1 MSRKKRKPRTPEEQ
15 IEDKKI
21 ILASF
26 KAGLPVRRMEANFDL
41 AKSYINKM
49 KQTLID
55 EGLIT
60 EEEIKLA
67 SQGYYKEHLSAQG
80 LDKSK
85 VKKPKGTE
93 KAERR
98 QSKSLADREKVFELV
113 KQRVIKAQIAKRL
126 GISETGVR
134 WHIKSLIAER

>member
-1 MSRKKRKPRTPEEQ
+1 MGRKQRKPRTPEEQ

-26 KAGLPVRRMEANFDL
+26 KEGLPMRRMEAKFDL
-41 AKSYINKM
+41 AKSYINRM
-49 KQTLID
+49 KQALLD

-67 SQGYYKEHLSAQG
+67 SQEYYKEHPNAQG

-85 VKKPKGTE
+85 VRKPNGTE

-98 QSKSLADREKVFELV
+98 HNKSLEDREKVFELV
-113 KQRVIKAQIAKRL
+113 KQKIIKAQIAKKL
-126 GISETGVR
+126 GMSQTGVD
-134 WHIKSLIAER
+134 WHIKKLIEER

>member
-1 MSRKKRKPRTPEEQ
+1 MSKVQRKPRTPEEQ
-15 IEDKKI
+15 IEDKEK

-26 KAGLPVRRMEANFDL
+26 KEGLPMRRMEAKFDL
-41 AKSYINKM
+41 AKSYISRT
-49 KQTLID
+49 KQTLIA

-67 SQGYYKEHLSAQG
+67 SGEYYKEHPNAQG

-85 VKKPKGTE
+85 VRKPKGTE

-98 QSKSLADREKVFELV
+98 HNKSLEDREKVFKLV
-113 KQRVIKAQIAKRL
+113 KQKIIVAQIAKKL
-126 GISETGVR
+126 GLSKTGVR
-134 WHIKSLIAER
+134 WHIKNLIAER

>member
-1 MSRKKRKPRTPEEQ
+1 MARKQRKPRTPEEQ
-15 IEDKKI
+15 IKDKEI
-21 ILASF
+21 ILAAF
-26 KAGLPVRRMEANFDL
+26 KEGLPVRRMEAKFDL

-49 KQTLID
+49 KQTLIA

-60 EEEIKLA
+60 EEEIKSA
-67 SQGYYKEHLSAQG
+67 SQKYYKEHPNAQG

-85 VKKPKGTE
+85 ARKPKGTE

-98 QSKSLADREKVFELV
+98 HNKSVEDREKVFELV

-126 GISETGVR
+126 GISETGVNF
-134 WHIKSLIAER
+134 HINNLIEER